1 MEQKKFIDIQRL
13 KDKYAEGFSIG
24 EHIVCQ
30 EKIDGAS
37 AAFAYDAATD
47 KIVAF
52 SRRRQLDQSNTLNG
66 FYDFV
71 MTRDKELFKSV
82 LGDRF
87 ICFGEWA
94 SRHTIRYP
102 DEVYSNFYMFD
113 VWDRE
118 NKQYMP
124 WSFVKEMAA
133 KLSLKTVPV
142 FYDGEFTSWEDIYK
156 LVGRTEMGAEP
167 CGEGIV
173 VKSQDRLA
181 NMDDRQPAYV
191 KIVAKEF
198 SEVHQSKPHK
208 EVDPAKIAAKQAAE
222 ELAKT
227 IITERRIT
235 KWIEKFIEDA
245 LIPADWNEHDLG
257 TLAKLMPKAIYE
269 DCVKEEPE
277 IVAQIENFGKI
288 CGSITTK
295 LVREFVK

>member
-24 EHIVCQ
+24 EKIVCQ
-30 EKIDGAS
+30 EKIDGSNAGI
-37 AAFAYDAATD
+37 AYDNETD
-47 KIVAF
+47 SLVAF

-71 MTRDKELFKSV
+71 MVKDKELFKEI
-82 LGDRF
+82 LGDKY
-87 ICFGEWA
+87 ICFGEWM

-124 WSFVKEMAA
+124 WTFVKEMAA
-133 KLSLKTVPV
+133 KLNLKTVPV
-142 FYDGEFTSWEDIYK
+142 FYEGEFTSWEDIYE
-156 LVGRTEMGAEP
+156 LVGKTEMGAEP

-173 VKSQDRLA
+173 VKSQDRLV
-181 NMDDRQPAYV
+181 NMNDRQPAYV
-191 KIVAKEF
+191 KIVSKEF

-208 EVDPAKIAAKQAAE
+208 EIDPTKIAARQAAE

-227 IITERRIT
+227 IITERRIQ
-235 KWIEKFIEDA
+235 KQLEKFKEDN
-245 LIPADWNEHDLG
+245 LIPENWDEHDLG
-257 TLAKLMPKAIYE
+257 TLAKLLPRAIYN
-269 DCVKEEPE
+269 DCIKEEPE
-277 IVAQIENFGKI
+277 IVSQIENFGKI
-288 CGSITTK
+288 CGSITMK
-295 LVREFVK
+295 IVREMVK

>member
-24 EHIVCQ
+24 ERIVCQ
-30 EKIDGAS
+30 EKLDGSNAS
-37 AAFAYDAATD
+37 CCYDNETGSL
-47 KIVAF
+47 VAF

-82 LGDRF
+82 LGDRYL
-87 ICFGEWA
+87 CFGEWG

-113 VWDRE
+113 VWDKE
-118 NKQYMP
+118 NRQYMP

-133 KLSLKTVPV
+133 KLGLKTVPV
-142 FYDGEFTSWEDIYK
+142 LYEGVFTSWEDIYK
-156 LVGRTEMGAEP
+156 LVGKTEMGAEP

-181 NMDDRQPAYV
+181 DMNDRQPAYV

-208 EVDPAKIAAKQAAE
+208 EIDPEKIAAKQAAE

-227 IITERRIT
+227 IITERRIQ
-235 KWIEKFIEDA
+235 KQIEKFKEDS
-245 LIPADWNEHDLG
+245 LIPENWDEHDLG
-257 TLAKLMPKAIYE
+257 TLARLLPRAIYD
-269 DCVKEEPE
+269 DCIKEEPE
-277 IVAQIENFGKI
+277 TVAQIENFGKI
-288 CGSITTK
+288 CGSITMK
-295 LVREFVK
+295 IARGLIK